1 MLVSRDR
8 ISYDNMSPKL
18 DDRLTYI
25 TEVGVFGVV
34 FRRPGRTGEQLII

>member
-8 ISYDNMSPKL
+8 IGYSNVSPEL

-25 TEVGVFGVV
+25 TETDIFGAVFN
-34 FRRPGRTGEQLII
+34 